1 MMTTPGSQ
9 PSIRPQLLPA
19 APDPLPGLTRMRR
32 RLGDRLALRDDLLAR
47 LADTPDPTHP
57 GGVLGDILD
66 VAGDPTLV
74 HIAGLWARV
83 ADGVCA
89 YTELTSGEGYLGT
102 VQDWT
107 DLRRVVELVGYRP
120 AQRTA
125 AHGWIRTE
133 TAPGAAPVVPAGT
146 QIQAPGT
153 ALHSSQ
159 MYEVTA
165 DTQLRDEWAQLTVTG
180 VPVPKTP
187 AGHQLRFITDP
198 GFIASD
204 RVAFVQ
210 EGGADTFG
218 DDWADWLAWLLSLI
232 HGFSYVG
239 LTGQQVQGLARVTKR
254 ADDLG
259 AQLLTFDRSLD
270 KLLPQVS
277 GVSYGAYRVRAE
289 LRVPSRLD
297 MVSYVDSAGNPQ
309 SKPAP
314 YPSGEANSP
323 YSQTSVYVED
333 ASEASIGQTL
343 VLYGHSNG
351 QCLVTTIKSIKPID
365 WHVAPGTARRVAELN
380 LVDQLPNALSSGP
393 LTVLLTDP
401 RQTAQHYEL
410 PALAPTDTAARVHPR
425 LVTLPEHLA
434 VQTTGTTGTKWE
446 LSGCATSSADSAQ
459 DQGGRIITLTTAR
472 TGSADRSKGS
482 GTATGNLVPVHH
494 GTTQSSQLTPVAG
507 TVTVSGPVT
516 GDIAADG
523 TVTDSLI
530 ITVDG
535 VRFDEVP
542 SLSGRGANEPV
553 YATRLAADG
562 RLVVTFGN
570 GINGMLPRG
579 DIRARWRVG
588 GGLVGELDGF
598 EINTLAGSINGVRKV
613 AGVGPTSGAA
623 DQEDPLQMRRAA
635 AARIRALDRV
645 VALPDL
651 ADLALTVPGTSH
663 SASWHGAGPSG
674 CPCGGTGLHIAVLR
688 ASIGGVRPPISAE
701 LGALRGYLDAR
712 RDTSVPLCVCA
723 AIASA
728 VTVSCTV
735 AVEPRRDPN
744 VVSTAVSTALLD
756 ASGPLAPLPRELGVP
771 LDGSDIIEI
780 AQPVVGVRGL
790 SGLTLTGG
798 ATAPTAGDVSIGR
811 LPALPY
817 ELLYVGSTKLAGV
830 SA

>member
-1 MMTTPGSQ
+1 MTTSGSQ
-9 PSIRPQLLPA
+9 PIITPQLLPT
-19 APDPLPGLTRMRR
+19 APEPLPGLTRMRR

-47 LADTPDPTHP
+47 LADTPDPTRP
-57 GGVLGDILD
+57 GGTLGDVLD

-74 HIAGLWARV
+74 QIAGLWARV

-89 YTELTSGEGYLGT
+89 YTELTSGESYLGT

-133 TAPGAAPVVPAGT
+133 TAPGSAPLVLAGT

-153 ALHSSQ
+153 PVHSSQ
-159 MYEVTA
+159 TYEVAA

-180 VPVPKTP
+180 VPVPTAP
-187 AGHQLRFITDP
+187 AGHQLRFLTDP

-210 EGGADTFG
+210 EGGADTLG
-218 DDWADWLAWLLSLI
+218 DDWADWLAWLLPLI
-232 HGFSYVG
+232 YGFSYVG
-239 LTGQQVQGLARVTKR
+239 LTGQLVQGLARVTKR

-297 MVSYVDSAGNPQ
+297 MVSYVDSGGTPK

-314 YPSGEANSP
+314 YPSGEASSP

-333 ASEASIGQTL
+333 ASEASVGQTL
-343 VLYGHSNG
+343 VLYSGSHG
-351 QCLVTTIKSIKPID
+351 QCLVTTIKSITPID
-365 WHVAPGTARRVAELN
+365 WHVAPGTVRRVAELG
-380 LVDQLPNALSSGP
+380 LVDQLPNALSGGP

-401 RQTAQHYEL
+401 RQAAQHYEL

-425 LVTLPEHLA
+425 LATLPDQLA
-434 VQTTGTTGTKWE
+434 VQTTVSTGTTWE
-446 LSGCATSSADSAQ
+446 LSGCAENSADSAQ
-459 DQGGRIITLTTAR
+459 DQGGRIVTLTVAR
-472 TGSADRSKGS
+472 KGVADRSKGS
-482 GTATGNLVPVHH
+482 GAAAGNLVPIQH
-494 GTTQSSQLTPVAG
+494 GTTKSGPLTPVAG
-507 TVTVSGPVT
+507 TVILSGPVT
-516 GDIAADG
+516 GDVATDG
-523 TVTDSLI
+523 TVTDSLG
-530 ITVDG
+530 ITVGG

-542 SLSGRGANEPV
+542 SLYGRGADEPV
-553 YATRLAADG
+553 YTTRLVADG
-562 RLVVTFGN
+562 RLAVTFGN

-579 DIRARWRVG
+579 DISARWRVG
-588 GGLVGELDGF
+588 GGLVGELDGV

-623 DQEDPLQMRRAA
+623 DQEDPLRMRRAA

-663 SASWHGAGPSG
+663 SASWRGAGPAG
-674 CPCGGTGLHIAVLR
+674 CPCGGSGLHVAVLR
-688 ASIGGVRPPISAE
+688 AATGGVRPPISAE
-701 LGALRGYLDAR
+701 LVALRGYLDAR

-744 VVSTAVSTALLD
+744 VVSAAVSSALLD
-756 ASGPLAPLPRELGVP
+756 TSGPLAPLPRDLGMP
-771 LDGSDIIEI
+771 LDGSDVIEVV
-780 AQPVVGVRGL
+780 QPVVGVRGL
-790 SGLTLTGG
+790 SGLILTGG
-798 ATAPTAGDVSIGR
+798 ASAPTAGDLSIGR

-817 ELLYVGSTKLAGV
+817 ELLYVGSTTLAGV